1 MVAEI
6 GATEGDEDSSSLSV
20 LWHNARIQGEVRT
33 HRIQAEERDLFS
45 ACLDGLLE
53 PISISPGETLAAWLS
68 DTRAVNEL
76 RSAARLSYVRAISA
90 PPAGRCAEVERPTV
104 GTATGIGDG
113 QGKVPKAV
121 SQTRAAWEN
130 NGVEMGTTLQTGSYQ
145 LHSSHASVRFAAF
158 CRLGVLCLA
167 NRRGEQAAA
176 AYRFAIAAADEATTF
191 ICPNILAD
199 GFHDNDNEFVPSHP
213 ASPASTSVRQV
224 ITPSEIGMVE
234 FQGAY
239 QGLGD
244 ASMLRGQFGH
254 AVRAYAKETLV
265 NPSDI

>member
-45 ACLDGLLE
+45 ACLDGMLE

-130 NGVEMGTTLQTGSYQ
+130 NGVKWAQRCRQDLISYIRRMQ
-145 LHSSHASVRFAAF
+145 ASAS
-158 CRLGVLCLA
+158 
-167 NRRGEQAAA
+167 RRSVGLEFSVWQIEGEQAAA
-176 AYRFAIAAADEATTF
+176 ACRFAIAAADEATTF

-199 GFHDNDNEFVPSHP
+199 GFHDNDNEFVSSHP

-224 ITPSEIGMVE
+224 ITPSEIGMVS
-234 FQGAY
+234 FRVHTK
-239 QGLGD
+239 GLG
-244 ASMLRGQFGH
+244 
-254 AVRAYAKETLV
+254 TLACFV
-265 NPSDI
+265 GSSATLFELTRRKL